1 MRILHQLLWSSFLG
15 CASVQTAYALPVTI
29 TDPYGGQN
37 NPGSNN
43 GDVIGAL
50 GRFDIESLT
59 FTQLSASGVTAGNRF
74 NYNFGDATLTP
85 YNFSGVTLEVGDL
98 LFSVG
103 GTYRYG
109 VALIAHDGLVAGKL
123 YSILGTQ
130 SSDDY
135 LGSSGLTYRFNT
147 PVRMNPTGAVVI
159 GDGTVS
165 TQNIGGY
172 ELLSTLNFTPSGSF
186 LIDLESSG
194 LGVEFASAICANDI
208 VQGNVAPTS
217 MPEPSTWFLFV
228 TGLGGLLWWRN
239 SAAMHS
245 QLRAVQTTAS
255 ENL

>member
-1 MRILHQLLWSSFLG
+1 MRIARQLLWSCFLG
-15 CASVQTAYALPVTI
+15 CASMQTAYALPVTF

-37 NPGSNN
+37 NPGSSN
-43 GDVIGAL
+43 GDVIGDL

-59 FTQLSASGVTAGNRF
+59 FTQLSASGATAGIRF
-74 NYNFGDATLTP
+74 NYNLGDATLTP
-85 YNFSGVTLEVGDL
+85 YSLYGVTLQVGDL

-109 VALIAHDGLVAGKL
+109 VALISHDGLAAGKL

-135 LGSSGLTYRFNT
+135 LGSSGLTYRYNT

-172 ELLSTLNFTPSGSF
+172 ELLSTFNFTPSGSF
-186 LIDLESSG
+186 LIDLEASG
-194 LGVEFASAICANDI
+194 LGVQFASAICANDI
-208 VQGNVAPTS
+208 AQGYIAPTS

-228 TGLGGLLWWRN
+228 TGLGGLLWWRRC
-239 SAAMHS
+239 
-245 QLRAVQTTAS
+245 RASPATVV
-255 ENL
+255 NC